1 MFLLVSY
8 SLLNGFLIVE
18 EKLGDLDKVP
28 IKVKY
33 QINAVGKYDNN
44 FVLTRKTEIPS
55 IVNTFENIFLHNY
68 LYKCFDSSFYDD
80 HDIIFSYLFRI
91 FLDHVC
97 IPFITPPFSVNGN
110 TILTKDNTG
119 NGCTNIK

>member
-8 SLLNGFLIVE
+8 SLPNGFLIVE

-55 IVNTFENIFLHNY
+55 IVNTFEIF
-68 LYKCFDSSFYDD
+68 FYI
-80 HDIIFSYLFRI
+80 IIFTNVLIRASMMIMISSSVISLEYSWTMYVYRLSPR
-91 FLDHVC
+91 
-97 IPFITPPFSVNGN
+97 PFQLMETQY
-110 TILTKDNTG
+110 
-119 NGCTNIK
+119 